1 MVYSEFKAT
10 KIACL
15 WKDVSMSRIDVFGD
29 RICVVTSLLIV
40 GWFIYNVAFSAKVRR
55 FAILGRALPTGMPRA
70 WNHPGKRR
78 SASLKQSYLSNL
90 NHISR

>member
-40 GWFIYNVAFSAKVRR
+40 GWFIYNVAF
-55 FAILGRALPTGMPRA
+55 
-70 WNHPGKRR
+70 
-78 SASLKQSYLSNL
+78 
-90 NHISR
+90 